1 MKVTTE
7 LFGANPNIPAWVADL
22 IEFEPDSAIQQMIC
36 KLDITQEQA
45 TSVMNEVLDEFFE
58 PI

>member
-1 MKVTTE
+1 MKVTKE

-22 IEFEPDSAIQQMIC
+22 IEFEPDSAVERMIC
-36 KLDITQEQA
+36 KLDITKEQA
-45 TSVMNEVLDEFFE
+45 ISVMNEVLDEFFE